1 MKITCRNLNIRL
13 LVTCTIKSITLSS
26 DNQGLTWFNAGHNQY
41 FFCILWQAHYM
52 TEFNESSGLKFQR
65 IWQQIELPDRKT
77 NMFQS
82 WVFYSSHRKTI
93 NLQSKKLG
101 VSTNGQMLPCFFL
114 KSRNLRQL
122 GSTYLKLQNVFWRV
136 YFEFT
141 ELYFLTIQKVDVR
154 LLFLKLRFLIEWLQT
169 LCFHSV
175 VLITIT
181 QSHQHLSDLSIP
193 FSI

>member
-1 MKITCRNLNIRL
+1 MLDITSIFLHIVASSLNDWIRRKFWFKIPKNLTANWTTWQENKHVPIR
-13 LVTCTIKSITLSS
+13 
-26 DNQGLTWFNAGHNQY
+26 
-41 FFCILWQAHYM
+41 
-52 TEFNESSGLKFQR
+52 
-65 IWQQIELPDRKT
+65 
-77 NMFQS
+77 
-82 WVFYSSHRKTI
+82 VFYSSHRKTI

-101 VSTNGQMLPCFFL
+101 VSRNGQMLPCFFL
-114 KSRNLRQL
+114 NSRNLRQL

-136 YFEFT
+136 YFKFT
-141 ELYFLTIQKVDVR
+141 ELYFWAIQKVDVE